1 MIIKLKTIVPDGLSC
16 PEGKRREE
24 LVDTGGT
31 GLHSAVS
38 RLYPCLCLCL
48 FL

>member
-31 GLHSAVS
+31 GLYSKCRAYTHVYAYS
-38 RLYPCLCLCL
+38 CD
-48 FL
+48 